1 MDQPGPS
8 DFHCHLDDAAFDG
21 RRQTIVADCAAAG
34 FARLVTVADA
44 YSPRSLELT
53 AALAAEHPIIAVSA
67 GAHPHQAS
75 DYSPTV
81 EKRLV
86 DFLAA
91 GQVLALGEVGLD
103 FHYDL
108 SPRDRQLAAF
118 RRQVAIAGEHGL
130 PLVIHSR
137 QAEAQVL
144 KVLDEERFA
153 GPVVFHCYTGSG
165 ADAAEIV
172 QRGYFLSFSGI
183 VTFRK
188 ADALR
193 QVVAQTPLERLFS
206 ETDSPYLAPEPE
218 RGRTNTPLNVARVV
232 ERIAAIK
239 GTTVAEL
246 QQRIAANYQGLRR

>member
-8 DFHCHLDDAAFDG
+8 DFHCHLDDPAFDLQ
-21 RRQTIVADCAAAG
+21 RQAIIAGCVAAG
-34 FARLVTVADA
+34 FTRLVTVADA

-53 AALAAEHPIIAVSA
+53 AALAAEHTIIAVTV
-67 GAHPHQAS
+67 GAHPHQAC
-75 DYSPTV
+75 DYSPAV

-86 DFLAA
+86 DFLA
-91 GQVLALGEVGLD
+91 GCEVLALGEIGLD

-108 SPRDRQLAAF
+108 SPRDMQLAAF
-118 RRQVAIAGEHGL
+118 RRQVAIASEHGL

-193 QVVAQTPLERLFS
+193 DVVAQTPPECLFS
-206 ETDSPYLAPEPE
+206 ETDSPYLSPEPG
-218 RGRTNTPLNVARVV
+218 RGQTNTPLNVTRVV

-239 GTTVAEL
+239 GTSVAEL